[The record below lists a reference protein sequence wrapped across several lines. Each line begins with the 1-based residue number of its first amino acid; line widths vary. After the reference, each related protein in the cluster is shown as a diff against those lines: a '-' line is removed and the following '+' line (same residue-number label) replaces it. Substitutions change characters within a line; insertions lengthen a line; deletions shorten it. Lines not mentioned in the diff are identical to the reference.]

1 MEFDGIIF
9 FVQCKKKKKSGLEL
23 LNCTVTAPII
33 YTESNRN
40 PFIREVALNDD
51 VTRGSG
57 ATEGD
62 SNRPCRKLKR
72 CCPDVDRQDF
82 TTSGQQGALKTF
94 CIGCDFTSGMAVNET
109 VSYQKGF

>member
-1 MEFDGIIF
+1 MELF
-9 FVQCKKKKKSGLEL
+9 FLCNVKNKVDSVVKLYSYCNDNLHRKPQK
-23 LNCTVTAPII
+23 
-33 YTESNRN
+33 
-40 PFIREVALNDD
+40 PFLREVALNDD

-82 TTSGQQGALKTF
+82 TTSGQQGVLKTF
-94 CIGCDFTSGMAVNET
+94 CIGCDFTSGLAVSET
-109 VSYQKGF
+109 VSY